1 MAKNNAE
8 GRETFGMNRTPN
20 LLLKIWGEGGRRGC
34 YRNQCICRDKS
45 AETQFSSVQFSSVP
59 QPDTRPVATGV
70 FRNIMAEIIKK
81 CLSVLLMAVWV
92 TVVVVWVTVVVV
104 WVTVVVVQNCLA
116 SEPHV
121 YHQSY
126 KILLLG
132 SHLESV

>member
-1 MAKNNAE
+1 
-8 GRETFGMNRTPN
+8 MNRTPN

-92 TVVVVWVTVVVV
+92 TVVVV
-104 WVTVVVVQNCLA
+104 QNCLA